1 MRYYLVTNNNLSF
14 HLIKTDKDLSETE
27 INRIMEE
34 RLNITEEHREFYVY
48 QMWWP
53 ENPIIEI

>member
-1 MRYYLVTNNNLSF
+1 M
-14 HLIKTDKDLSETE
+14 IKTDKDLSETE

-34 RLNITEEHREFYVY
+34 KLNITEEHREFYVY

>member
-34 RLNITEEHREFYVY
+34 RLNIVEEHREFYVY
-48 QMWWP
+48 QMWWD